1 MFVMKAGVVGAG
13 TMGAEIA
20 QAITFSDL
28 PVTLVDVSSEAAEKG
43 RQRVQA
49 IYDRRVEKSR
59 MTPSQAQDRMSL
71 LTVTTDMGLLKDADL
86 VIEAVPERM
95 DLKKQVMAALGQ
107 VVSPVAV
114 IGSNTSAL
122 SISEMASATPNPGRV
137 LGLHF
142 FFPASVMRLV
152 EVVEGRETDAEALDT
167 ALRFVE
173 DLRKIPVRVKECPG
187 FLVNRILM
195 AGMVEI
201 LRFQD
206 ETGLAPEE
214 IDRAAVSDHLAPM
227 GPFGLADSL
236 GLDIV
241 HEVQRT
247 LEEGYGD
254 RFSVPSRLGE
264 MVAAGH
270 LGAKSGQGFY
280 TYTGGNDRG

>member
-28 PVTLVDVSSEAAEKG
+28 PVTLVDVSSEAAQRG
-43 RQRVQA
+43 RERVQT
-49 IYDRRVEKSR
+49 IYDRRVEKGR

-71 LTVTTDMGLLKDADL
+71 LTVTTDMGLLRDADL

-95 DLKKQVMAALGQ
+95 DLKKQVMADLGK

-122 SISEMASATPNPGRV
+122 SISEMASATSNPGRV

-214 IDRAAVSDHLAPM
+214 IDRAAVSDRLVPM

-247 LEEGYGD
+247 LLEGYGD
-254 RFSVPSRLGE
+254 RFAVPSRLGE

-270 LGAKSGQGFY
+270 VGAKSGQGFY